1 MKKIKRCVAM
11 ILMLVIF
18 FSNAPWGEKLYTE
31 QVYAAKLK
39 TISDLD
45 KIVCKQ
51 KAQVLI
57 PWWFPKNYSFAS
69 SNKKVATV
77 NEKGVLTA
85 HRLGVTK
92 ITVRCGADKVTYE
105 ITVVPE
111 KKSDVRLNQEILM
124 DGQKVQ
130 LKLVSDKYDTSQVHL
145 KFDSGFSEI
154 TSNGWCKGIDEQN
167 VQKGTISYWY
177 GLFSNKTDLYIYRP
191 ELLFL
196 SMTRIFATDYVPSD
210 VGIDAGT
217 RYTALTN
224 KQGLLMKK
232 NITLAWAR
240 DKGLEFYLDGNR
252 MPEKVVYTPGEHVL
266 KIVAGKQKYE
276 KKINVGY
283 SIEDVLKKRDA
294 TGYSKRTKQVF
305 DAAFA
310 AVDQVVR
317 SGMSDEQKVKAIH
330 DYLVY
335 NANYVNNGDY
345 KSAESWA
352 YSAEGVLVRKEGVCE
367 SYAVAFY
374 MLAKIAG
381 LDCHYVVGAVE
392 TSDADH
398 AWNRVKVDGVWYYI
412 DCTWD
417 DPVGGGA
424 ENYQYFLSKS
434 IWKDHVVERE
444 DDLIQDMKDNWMIY
458 YLTGEG
464 YKGYL

>member
-1 MKKIKRCVAM
+1 
-11 ILMLVIF
+11 MLRE
-18 FSNAPWGEKLYTE
+18 NR
-31 QVYAAKLK
+31 
-39 TISDLD
+39 
-45 KIVCKQ
+45 
-51 KAQVLI
+51 
-57 PWWFPKNYSFAS
+57 N
-69 SNKKVATV
+69 
-77 NEKGVLTA
+77 
-85 HRLGVTK
+85 TK
-92 ITVRCGADKVTYE
+92 
-105 ITVVPE
+105 
-111 KKSDVRLNQEILM
+111 
-124 DGQKVQ
+124 
-130 LKLVSDKYDTSQVHL
+130 
-145 KFDSGFSEI
+145 
-154 TSNGWCKGIDEQN
+154 
-167 VQKGTISYWY
+167 
-177 GLFSNKTDLYIYRP
+177 
-191 ELLFL
+191 
-196 SMTRIFATDYVPSD
+196 
-210 VGIDAGT
+210 
-217 RYTALTN
+217 
-224 KQGLLMKK
+224 
-232 NITLAWAR
+232 
-240 DKGLEFYLDGNR
+240 
-252 MPEKVVYTPGEHVL
+252 
-266 KIVAGKQKYE
+266 

-412 DCTWD
+412 YCTWD